1 MFYHNKIKIKDLA
14 KVKNYGKFYISILFI
29 LTFLLI
35 VFNKAD
41 YIIVNKIK
49 YLGADVISPVSKF
62 ITSPINVTTQAH

>member
-14 KVKNYGKFYISILFI
+14 KAKNFGKSYISILFI

-41 YIIVNKIK
+41 YIIVNKVK
-49 YLGADVISPVSKF
+49 SLSTGVLAPVSKF
-62 ITSPINVTTQAH
+62 IT